1 MIGRHTGC
9 TISTKNRKAGKT
21 GRSRSG
27 HRTLTEHLAS
37 RLAAKITGVHASVGN
52 HPHRPEESAPAKAA
66 VNNNEVGGIMPRES
80 KAKKRERAVEFCARM
95 QARYGTVGAQLDF
108 STPFTTVI
116 AVMLSAQ
123 TTDASV
129 NRVTP
134 ELFRRWPTPEAMAQ
148 ANPDEVAEV
157 IRSLGFYRSK
167 SQHCV
172 DIARMIMADFG
183 GEVPHTMEELTRL
196 PGVGRKTANIVL
208 NKCFGIVDGIAV
220 DTHVYRIATRLK
232 LTNAPTPLE
241 AEQDL
246 LGLLP
251 HELWKDVNSQWIL
264 FGREVCTSRAPKCD
278 NCPMGDICPSQGRE
292 VHVNGKGNGR
302 GGRGTSKRGTNKRGT
317 SGGTSKRKADGGGSG
332 KRKAEGGDAS
342 GRGTSPKSAK

>member
-1 MIGRHTGC
+1 
-9 TISTKNRKAGKT
+9 
-21 GRSRSG
+21 
-27 HRTLTEHLAS
+27 
-37 RLAAKITGVHASVGN
+37 
-52 HPHRPEESAPAKAA
+52 
-66 VNNNEVGGIMPRES
+66 MPRES

-95 QARYGTVGAQLDF
+95 QERYGNVGAQLDF

-134 ELFRRWPTPEAMAQ
+134 ELFRRWPNPEAMAQ
-148 ANPDEVAEV
+148 ANPGEVAEV
-157 IRSLGFYRSK
+157 IRPLGFYRSK

-232 LTNAPTPLE
+232 FTNAPTPLE

-246 LGLLP
+246 LDLLP

-264 FGREVCTSRAPKCD
+264 FGREVCTSRAPKCGD
-278 NCPMGDICPSQGRE
+278 CPMGDICPSQGRD

-302 GGRGTSKRGTNKRGT
+302 GSRGTSKRGANERGA
-317 SGGTSKRKADGGGSG
+317 SSSASKRNAKG
-332 KRKAEGGDAS
+332 RDAS
-342 GRGTSPKSAK
+342 PKPVE

>member
-1 MIGRHTGC
+1 
-9 TISTKNRKAGKT
+9 
-21 GRSRSG
+21 
-27 HRTLTEHLAS
+27 
-37 RLAAKITGVHASVGN
+37 
-52 HPHRPEESAPAKAA
+52 
-66 VNNNEVGGIMPRES
+66 MPRES
-80 KAKKRERAVEFCARM
+80 LAQKRERGVELCARM
-95 QARYGTVGAQLDF
+95 EERYGHYGAQLGF

-134 ELFRRWPTPEAMAQ
+134 ELFRRWPTPEAMAHAEPGQ
-148 ANPDEVAEV
+148 VAEV

-183 GEVPHTMEELTRL
+183 GEVPHTMEELVRL

-208 NKCFGIVDGIAV
+208 NKCFDIVDGIAV
-220 DTHVYRIATRLK
+220 DTHVYRIATRMK
-232 LTNAPTPLE
+232 LTKAPTPLE

-246 LGLLP
+246 LRVLP
-251 HELWKDVNSQWIL
+251 RDLWKNVNSEWIM
-264 FGREVCTSRAPKCD
+264 FGREYCTSRAPKCD
-278 NCPMGDICPSQGRE
+278 VCPMADICPSAGLD

-302 GGRGTSKRGTNKRGT
+302 ASGTKASGQKRTSKRG
-317 SGGTSKRKADGGGSG
+317 GTSKKANAGKKGTPKKSDAGSS
-332 KRKAEGGDAS
+332 E
-342 GRGTSPKSAK
+342 

>member
-1 MIGRHTGC
+1 
-9 TISTKNRKAGKT
+9 
-21 GRSRSG
+21 
-27 HRTLTEHLAS
+27 
-37 RLAAKITGVHASVGN
+37 
-52 HPHRPEESAPAKAA
+52 
-66 VNNNEVGGIMPRES
+66 MPRES

-95 QARYGTVGAQLDF
+95 QERYGTVGAQLDF

-208 NKCFGIVDGIAV
+208 NKCFDIVDGIAV

-232 LTNAPTPLE
+232 FTNAPTPLE

-264 FGREVCTSRAPKCD
+264 FGREVCTSRAPKCGD
-278 NCPMGDICPSQGRE
+278 CPMGDICPSQGRD

-302 GGRGTSKRGTNKRGT
+302 GSRSTGKRGT
-317 SGGTSKRKADGGGSG
+317 SSNARKRKADEHDTSGRSSKRKADG
-332 KRKAEGGDAS
+332 RDAS
-342 GRGTSPKSAK
+342 SRSSSLKSAE

>member
-1 MIGRHTGC
+1 
-9 TISTKNRKAGKT
+9 
-21 GRSRSG
+21 
-27 HRTLTEHLAS
+27 
-37 RLAAKITGVHASVGN
+37 
-52 HPHRPEESAPAKAA
+52 
-66 VNNNEVGGIMPRES
+66 MPRES
-80 KAKKRERAVEFCARM
+80 LAQKRERGVELCARM
-95 QARYGTVGAQLDF
+95 EERYGHYGAQLDF

-134 ELFRRWPTPEAMAQ
+134 ELFRRWPTPEAMAHAEPGQ
-148 ANPDEVAEV
+148 VAEV

-183 GEVPHTMEELTRL
+183 GEVPHTMEELVRL

-208 NKCFGIVDGIAV
+208 NKCFDIVDGIAV
-220 DTHVYRIATRLK
+220 DTHVYRIATRMK
-232 LTNAPTPLE
+232 LTKAPTPLE

-246 LGLLP
+246 LRVLP
-251 HELWKDVNSQWIL
+251 RDLWKNVNSEWIM
-264 FGREVCTSRAPKCD
+264 FGREYCTSRAPKCD
-278 NCPMGDICPSQGRE
+278 VCPMADICPSAGLD

-302 GGRGTSKRGTNKRGT
+302 ASGTKASVQKRTSKRG
-317 SGGTSKRKADGGGSG
+317 GTSKKANAGKKGTPKKSDAGKSDAGS
-332 KRKAEGGDAS
+332 S
-342 GRGTSPKSAK
+342 